1 MLFNLFIASLI
12 SVSVIGVIIC
22 IDASSD
28 NVGRFK
34 AVRKVSVSFPDVC
47 NLGSL
52 YSLSIGRMM
61 QRHLLP
67 LWVEILFYSMKGDR
81 P

>member
-22 IDASSD
+22 FDASSD

-34 AVRKVSVSFPDVC
+34 PVRKVSVFYAEDC
-47 NLGSL
+47 NLGYL
-52 YSLSIGRMM
+52 YKF
-61 QRHLLP
+61 
-67 LWVEILFYSMKGDR
+67 W
-81 P
+81 